1 MNAPIA
7 ALLIV
12 MSAWIIATLAGGLL
26 ACFIARESPMVYA
39 TIVGGLVLL
48 GTIMNLFAIPHPL
61 WFSITAV
68 LAVIATIFITGRL
81 GLSFVP

>member
-1 MNAPIA
+1 
-7 ALLIV
+7 
-12 MSAWIIATLAGGLL
+12 
-26 ACFIARESPMVYA
+26 MVYA
-39 TIVGGLVLL
+39 SIVGGLVLL

-81 GLSFVP
+81 GSSLVP